1 MKVRFPMAA
10 LPFALASCA
19 PTADQAVTDAVVACQ
34 RADVQDVLGKEVRN
48 MMLKAAAD
56 RVLTAAFFGINMTQ
70 SLEQARTTFTEV
82 GVYTGATPSGA
93 PFKQI
98 ICGGTLQI
106 DASTATSGQDIV
118 TIPRLRWSVNF
129 TQPTEEPGTAAFTVA
144 VDPASI
150 RDGLLVNGQAP
161 AESGQRDTSS
171 DEAGGASS
179 AESSAR
185 SEADS
190 AANDAADAGDA
201 AADVAAAA
209 REAAAAS
216 EAQPPSRRQPT
227 EDELYAPHGN

>member
-1 MKVRFPMAA
+1 MAA
-10 LPFALASCA
+10 LPLALASCA

-34 RADVQDVLGKEVRN
+34 RADVQDVVGKEVRN
-48 MMLKAAAD
+48 MMLKAVAD
-56 RVLTAAFFGINMTQ
+56 QVRTAAFLGINITQ
-70 SLEQARTTFTEV
+70 SFEQARTTFTEV

-150 RDGLLVNGQAP
+150 HDGLLVNGEPP
-161 AESGQRDTSS
+161 AKNRQSDTSADPAV
-171 DEAGGASS
+171 DEQSAASS
-179 AESSAR
+179 PESD
-185 SEADS
+185 ADQ
-190 AANDAADAGDA
+190 AAADAADAGAAAADA
-201 AADVAAAA
+201 AAEAY
-209 REAAAAS
+209 EAAGIDNAPAP
-216 EAQPPSRRQPT
+216 ARRKPT
-227 EDELYAPHGN
+227 DDDLYAPHSN